1 MYGLPVET
9 FTFLFEPLF
18 FRQTSTSLTAI
29 RHSLSRV
36 CVNYIHILVVF
47 VYIYTNPQDCVIKM
61 VI

>member
-9 FTFLFEPLF
+9 FTLLFEPLL
-18 FRQTSTSLTAI
+18 FRQTSTSLTAM

-47 VYIYTNPQDCVIKM
+47 VCLYTNPQDCAIKM

>member
-18 FRQTSTSLTAI
+18 FRQTSASLTAI
-29 RHSLSRV
+29 RHSLSRI
-36 CVNYIHILVVF
+36 CVNYIRILVVF
-47 VYIYTNPQDCVIKM
+47 VYIYTNPQDCAIKM